1 MRTPFHLLSLPL
13 RRSATGESNPGTPQQ
28 LWPYILRL
36 IGLLLVCLLASKLLE
51 DFMESSMAYALTLGT
66 VSFFIAV
73 FWGNP
78 LITLLKRWGIGK
90 QIRVEE
96 PGSRQT
102 KTGTPT
108 MGGILIVVPVL
119 LITGVLNVANLWGLN
134 AIGQSTLI
142 LFFCLASHAV
152 LGGVDDWQGIK
163 GIRGRGEGM
172 SERMKSGFQ
181 ILFATILALILYY
194 GPPHWD
200 YVGIPG
206 LYGPHNGFY
215 RVGIFIIPLTIFI
228 IVGASN
234 AVNFTDG
241 LDSLAGSISSI
252 AFASYG
258 VIAYLQNQTYLMA
271 FCFTIVGGLLA
282 FLWYNAHP
290 AQMFMGD
297 TGSLALGATLGLVSV
312 MTGQWLLLPVIGSI
326 FVAEAGSVVIQRY
339 YFKWTRI
346 KYGEGRRVFKMA
358 PLHYHFELLGWS
370 EMQVK
375 ERFWLIGVLSGMLGV
390 ALALV

>member
-1 MRTPFHLLSLPL
+1 MRVPLPL
-13 RRSATGESNPGTPQQ
+13 TAAARQQEESGSGEAPKRFLPHAF
-28 LWPYILRL
+28 RL
-36 IGLLLVCLLASKLLE
+36 LALLVVCLFLSKLLE

-73 FWGNP
+73 FWGKP
-78 LITLLKRWGIGK
+78 LIALLKRWGIGK

-96 PGSRQT
+96 PGSRQV

-119 LITGVLNVANLWGLN
+119 LITGVLNVANLVGLN

-142 LFFCLASHAV
+142 LFFCVASHAL
-152 LGGVDDWQGIK
+152 LGAIDDWQGIK
-163 GIRGRGEGM
+163 GLRGRGEGM
-172 SERMKSGFQ
+172 SERMKSSFQ
-181 ILFATILALILYY
+181 LLFATIIALVLYY
-194 GPPHWD
+194 GPPKWD

-206 LYGPHNGFY
+206 LQGPDNGFF
-215 RVGIFIIPLTIFI
+215 RIGPVMIPIMIFIL
-228 IVGASN
+228 VGASN

-271 FCFTIVGGLLA
+271 FCFTMVGALMA

-297 TGSLALGATLGLVSV
+297 IGSLALGATLGLVGI

-346 KYGEGRRVFKMA
+346 RTGEGKRVFKMA

-375 ERFWLIGVLSGMLGV
+375 ERFWLVSVLSGMLGV
-390 ALALV
+390 ALALI

>member
-1 MRTPFHLLSLPL
+1 MRIYQRQPNTPPFTFYLLVSSCVGILAIYLLSNL
-13 RRSATGESNPGTPQQ
+13 Q
-28 LWPYILRL
+28 LTLSL
-36 IGLLLVCLLASKLLE
+36 QLGVGAA
-51 DFMESSMAYALTLGT
+51 MAKALTLGT

-73 FWGNP
+73 IWGGP
-78 LITLLKRWGIGK
+78 LIALLKRWGIGK

-96 PGSRQT
+96 PGAHQL

-108 MGGILIVVPVL
+108 MGGVLIVIPVL
-119 LITGVLNVANLWGLN
+119 LITGVLNIANLWGMDY
-134 AIGQSTLI
+134 IGQSTLI
-142 LFFCLASHAV
+142 LFFCLGAHAI
-152 LGGVDDWQGIK
+152 LGAVDDWQGIK
-163 GIRGRGEGM
+163 GIRARGEGM
-172 SERMKSGFQ
+172 SERMKSGVQ
-181 ILFATILALILYY
+181 LIIATIIALVLFY
-194 GPPHWD
+194 GPPEWD
-200 YVGIPG
+200 YVGVPG
-206 LYGPHNGFY
+206 IKGPHEGGFF
-215 RVGIFIIPLTIFI
+215 RIDFWIIPITIFI

-258 VIAYLQNQTYLMA
+258 VIAYLQNQTYLMI

-297 TGSLALGATLGLVSV
+297 TGSLALGATLGLVAV
-312 MTGQWLLLPVIGSI
+312 MTGQWLLLPIIGFV
-326 FVAEAGSVVIQRY
+326 FVAEAGSVIIQRY

-346 KYGEGRRVFKMA
+346 RYGEGRRVFKMA
-358 PLHYHFELLGWS
+358 PIHYHFELLGWS